1 MRLRYMFADKRRTVA
16 HPFHVKSIWQP
27 PIQNSIALERYLK
40 ETKLE
45 IASIGFYSTLD
56 IISANERKTIGSL
69 KTYQTNQS
77 ISKKLIK
84 EQLLSLLTPQKI
96 EGLQQLSD
104 DKFYKPLTNP
114 NCARQ
119 KLNRIVNKLFRSGN
133 IDTMTHKWLTIGLK
147 HPGMHTRILHAD
159 KNT

>member
-1 MRLRYMFADKRRTVA
+1 MFADKRKTVA
-16 HPFHVKSIWQP
+16 HPFHVKSMWQP

-56 IISANERKTIGSL
+56 NISANERNVTDESINLKKADKGTTTIIID
-69 KTYQTNQS
+69 TA
-77 ISKKLIK
+77 
-84 EQLLSLLTPQKI
+84 KI

-114 NCARQ
+114 ICARQ

-159 KNT
+159 KIT